1 MAIVN
6 RIFTVLGKPA
16 DAKDEQV
23 KKQTLQGG
31 TCFEPVLT
39 VYLRQ
44 VAFLDGIN

>member
-23 KKQTLQGG
+23 NEQTLQGG
-31 TCFEPVLT
+31 GGGVRVLG
-39 VYLRQ
+39 Q
-44 VAFLDGIN
+44 F

>member
-23 KKQTLQGG
+23 NKKTLQGG
-31 TCFEPVLT
+31 TCFGSVLT

>member
-23 KKQTLQGG
+23 KKQTLQRG
-31 TCFEPVLT
+31 CFGLVLI

-44 VAFLDGIN
+44 VG